1 MEITV
6 RFPNLGFLF
15 EYEDRIFSVLGF
27 DITIYGILMA
37 VSLLIGLGM
46 ILLCARW
53 QKLNLNLCLGAS
65 ISALVGGVIG
75 GRLYYIAFSWS
86 QFSGKSWKIL
96 CDIRSGGIS
105 IYGAILGG
113 VLVAALFCR
122 LSRTS
127 FWKMADIVCM
137 GLLSG
142 QIIGVWGNFFNR
154 EAFGEYTDS
163 LFAMGLPMDSVQ
175 KSAVT
180 KLMKQHLVTFRDMD
194 YIQVHPLFFY
204 ESIWCLLLLLILL
217 LYTWRKKFEGEIFLR
232 YLAGYGLGKCVI
244 EWLRT
249 DKLYIPKT
257 KIPVSLLVS
266 AALFLICGIVATVR
280 RILSKKREK
289 VSRRRREERN
299 APEEKNDGSRLED
312 IHNFENV
319 QDEFRD
325 ILEELDRAGKMVAEE
340 DTESNESEDSKSAE
354 TAETT
359 ETEVSESVEDAE
371 AAEAPASAETVESES
386 KGTEGSDESAE
397 AEPEAGPD
405 DREDV

>member
-15 EYEDRIFSVLGF
+15 EYEDRTFSVLGF

-75 GRLYYIAFSWS
+75 GRLYYIAFSWG

-96 CDIRSGGIS
+96 CDIRSGGMS

-154 EAFGEYTDS
+154 EAFGEYTDR
-163 LFAMGLPMDSVQ
+163 LFAMRLPVD
-175 KSAVT
+175 AVRSGDIT
-180 KLMKQHLVTFRDMD
+180 EKMREHMERINGVS
-194 YIQVHPLFFY
+194 YIQVHPTFLY
-204 ESIWCLLLLLILL
+204 ESLWCAVLLIILVLYRKHKKYEGELFL
-217 LYTWRKKFEGEIFLR
+217 LYLF
-232 YLAGYGLGKCVI
+232 GYGLGRVWI
-244 EWLRT
+244 EGLRT
-249 DKLYIPKT
+249 DQLLLPGIG
-257 KIPVSLLVS
+257 IPVSQLL
-266 AALFLICGIVATVR
+266 AGALVIGTGIALLYLGRHHKNSPMHRSVTKYEPMPEK
-280 RILSKKREK
+280 IKGKKPPK
-289 VSRRRREERN
+289 WNERLF
-299 APEEKNDGSRLED
+299 KNM
-312 IHNFENV
+312 
-319 QDEFRD
+319 
-325 ILEELDRAGKMVAEE
+325 K
-340 DTESNESEDSKSAE
+340 
-354 TAETT
+354 
-359 ETEVSESVEDAE
+359 
-371 AAEAPASAETVESES
+371 
-386 KGTEGSDESAE
+386 
-397 AEPEAGPD
+397 
-405 DREDV
+405 

>member
-15 EYEDRIFSVLGF
+15 EYEDRTFSVLGF

-96 CDIRSGGIS
+96 CDIRSGGMS

-204 ESIWCLLLLLILL
+204 ESIWCLFLLLVILAIRR
-217 LYTWRKKFEGEIFLR
+217 RKRFDGELFMR
-232 YLAGYGLGKCVI
+232 YLAGYGLGRFFF
-244 EWLRT
+244 EWMRT
-249 DKLYIPKT
+249 DKLCFPGT
-257 KIPVSLLVS
+257 KVGISLVIS
-266 AALFLICGIVATVR
+266 AALFLIFAPSVIVQRV
-280 RILSKKREK
+280 KKHLDSVLGGALR
-289 VSRRRREERN
+289 SL
-299 APEEKNDGSRLED
+299 ASLLQGSVL
-312 IHNFENV
+312 FG
-319 QDEFRD
+319 
-325 ILEELDRAGKMVAEE
+325 L
-340 DTESNESEDSKSAE
+340 
-354 TAETT
+354 
-359 ETEVSESVEDAE
+359 
-371 AAEAPASAETVESES
+371 
-386 KGTEGSDESAE
+386 
-397 AEPEAGPD
+397 
-405 DREDV
+405 

>member
-15 EYEDRIFSVLGF
+15 EYEDRTFSVLGF

-75 GRLYYIAFSWS
+75 GRLYYIAFSWG

-96 CDIRSGGIS
+96 CDIRSGGMS

-299 APEEKNDGSRLED
+299 ATEEKNDGSRLED

-359 ETEVSESVEDAE
+359 ETEVSESV
-371 AAEAPASAETVESES
+371 
-386 KGTEGSDESAE
+386 
-397 AEPEAGPD
+397 
-405 DREDV
+405 

>member
-15 EYEDRIFSVLGF
+15 EYEDRTFSVLGF

-96 CDIRSGGIS
+96 CDIRSGGMS

-154 EAFGEYTDS
+154 EVFGEY
-163 LFAMGLPMDSVQ
+163 
-175 KSAVT
+175 
-180 KLMKQHLVTFRDMD
+180 FR
-194 YIQVHPLFFY
+194 
-204 ESIWCLLLLLILL
+204 W
-217 LYTWRKKFEGEIFLR
+217 
-232 YLAGYGLGKCVI
+232 
-244 EWLRT
+244 
-249 DKLYIPKT
+249 IPY
-257 KIPVSLLVS
+257 
-266 AALFLICGIVATVR
+266 R
-280 RILSKKREK
+280 R
-289 VSRRRREERN
+289 
-299 APEEKNDGSRLED
+299 A
-312 IHNFENV
+312 
-319 QDEFRD
+319 Q
-325 ILEELDRAGKMVAEE
+325 
-340 DTESNESEDSKSAE
+340 
-354 TAETT
+354 
-359 ETEVSESVEDAE
+359 
-371 AAEAPASAETVESES
+371 
-386 KGTEGSDESAE
+386 
-397 AEPEAGPD
+397 
-405 DREDV
+405 

>member
-1 MEITV
+1 M
-6 RFPNLGFLF
+6 
-15 EYEDRIFSVLGF
+15 
-27 DITIYGILMA
+27 
-37 VSLLIGLGM
+37 
-46 ILLCARW
+46 
-53 QKLNLNLCLGAS
+53 
-65 ISALVGGVIG
+65 
-75 GRLYYIAFSWS
+75 
-86 QFSGKSWKIL
+86 
-96 CDIRSGGIS
+96 
-105 IYGAILGG
+105 
-113 VLVAALFCR
+113 
-122 LSRTS
+122 
-127 FWKMADIVCM
+127 
-137 GLLSG
+137 
-142 QIIGVWGNFFNR
+142 
-154 EAFGEYTDS
+154 
-163 LFAMGLPMDSVQ
+163 
-175 KSAVT
+175 
-180 KLMKQHLVTFRDMD
+180 
-194 YIQVHPLFFY
+194 
-204 ESIWCLLLLLILL
+204 L

-232 YLAGYGLGKCVI
+232 YLAGYGLGKCVT

-299 APEEKNDGSRLED
+299 AAEEKNDGSRLED

-340 DTESNESEDSKSAE
+340 DTE
-354 TAETT
+354 
-359 ETEVSESVEDAE
+359 

>member
-15 EYEDRIFSVLGF
+15 EYEDRTFSVLGF

-37 VSLLIGLGM
+37 VSLLVGM
-46 ILLCARW
+46 VVILLCARW
-53 QKLNLNLCLGAS
+53 QKMNPNLCLGAS
-65 ISALVGGVIG
+65 IAALIGGVIG

-86 QFSGKSWKIL
+86 QFSGKSWKLL
-96 CDIRSGGIS
+96 CDIRSGGMS
-105 IYGAILGG
+105 IYGVILGG
-113 VLVAALFCR
+113 ALVVALFCR
-122 LSRTS
+122 ISKTS

-175 KSAVT
+175 SSAVT

-204 ESIWCLLLLLILL
+204 ESVWCLLLLLILL
-217 LYTWRKKFEGEIFLR
+217 LYTWRKKFQGEIFLR

-266 AALFLICGIVATVR
+266 VALFLICSVVATVR

-289 VSRRRREERN
+289 VSRRRREEHN
-299 APEEKNDGSRLED
+299 DAEAKNEGSRLEG

-319 QDEFRD
+319 EDEFKD
-325 ILEELDRAGKMVAEE
+325 ILEKIEKSESTVSEE
-340 DTESNESEDSKSAE
+340 DVKADEASETTEDQASAE
-354 TAETT
+354 TAE
-359 ETEVSESVEDAE
+359 SEDTKPEGPAE
-371 AAEAPASAETVESES
+371 AAET
-386 KGTEGSDESAE
+386 
-397 AEPEAGPD
+397 EPEAGPD

>member
-1 MEITV
+1 
-6 RFPNLGFLF
+6 
-15 EYEDRIFSVLGF
+15 
-27 DITIYGILMA
+27 
-37 VSLLIGLGM
+37 
-46 ILLCARW
+46 
-53 QKLNLNLCLGAS
+53 
-65 ISALVGGVIG
+65 
-75 GRLYYIAFSWS
+75 
-86 QFSGKSWKIL
+86 
-96 CDIRSGGIS
+96 
-105 IYGAILGG
+105 
-113 VLVAALFCR
+113 
-122 LSRTS
+122 
-127 FWKMADIVCM
+127 M

-266 AALFLICGIVATVR
+266 ATLFLI
-280 RILSKKREK
+280 LS
-289 VSRRRREERN
+289 
-299 APEEKNDGSRLED
+299 L
-312 IHNFENV
+312 IH
-319 QDEFRD
+319 
-325 ILEELDRAGKMVAEE
+325 I
-340 DTESNESEDSKSAE
+340 
-354 TAETT
+354 
-359 ETEVSESVEDAE
+359 
-371 AAEAPASAETVESES
+371 
-386 KGTEGSDESAE
+386 
-397 AEPEAGPD
+397 
-405 DREDV
+405 